1 MQGFE
6 KMLSYEQ
13 YPEEKF
19 RLWLSSFKKKLINP
33 HGGLLDELQTNTSN
47 RVHIIQIPSA
57 APSFMG
63 I

>member
-13 YPEEKF
+13 YPEEQF
-19 RLWLSSFKKKLINP
+19 RLWFSSFKKKLINL
-33 HGGLLDELQTNTSN
+33 HGGLLDELQTYTSN

>member
-1 MQGFE
+1 MKGFE
-6 KMLSYEQ
+6 RMLSYEQ
-13 YPEEKF
+13 YREDES
-19 RLWLSSFKKKLINP
+19 RLWLSSLKKKLINL
-33 HGGLLDELQTNTSN
+33 HGGLPDVIQTYTSN